1 MPPAE
6 VRACCRLESLG
17 PSSDSR
23 VGSAEVRCS
32 IADIRQG
39 LLRVVSTHPDDRRDR
54 QRTELRFFPK
64 FGIELIIGHG
74 DAELAVHVAH

>member
-1 MPPAE
+1 LRRSGYAQSDLGTDAATAE
-6 VRACCRLESLG
+6 RTVANDCTG
-17 PSSDSR
+17 
-23 VGSAEVRCS
+23 
-32 IADIRQG
+32 
-39 LLRVVSTHPDDRRDR
+39 VVSTHPDDRRDR